1 MACIGIKIMEI
12 VELTSQNVACI
23 GDRGVNESKRGLYR
37 HKNNGD
43 CGVNES
49 KCGLYRRSWSKRVKT
64 WPVQA

>member
-1 MACIGIKIMEI
+1 MACTGIKIMEI
-12 VELTSQNVACI
+12 V
-23 GDRGVNESKRGLYR
+23 ESKRGLYR

-49 KCGLYRRSWSKRVKT
+49 KCGLYRRLWSKRVKP